1 MLSAKY
7 SQETAAAAAAA
18 GDAGAAGAGS
28 QDAAASLGIIS
39 TNLNYMS
46 KDVDSIKLQVASL
59 EHSMGH
65 FYRGCRGYK
74 P

>member
-7 SQETAAAAAAA
+7 SQETAAA